1 MKPFSIKSIILGI
14 IIATL
19 MCLRGKKKKSL
30 SASGSATAFVVGF
43 TSIACGARGFLLLVF
58 YQLGTMITK
67 IRKENKIKK
76 DGDVSKSSVRSPHQ
90 VLACS
95 GIAVLISLIHAF
107 YCGEEI
113 SINFQL
119 SPLES
124 SLACSIIAHYCTC
137 SGDTFASEIGI
148 LSKSKPFL
156 ITAPWRTV
164 PHGTNGAISMWG
176 TLWSAIGGLSIGLA
190 FIIIDKFCSGL
201 DTQIYNIIVYSSLCG
216 LLGSFID
223 SVLGAIFQAT
233 YYDDDKKLVYCD
245 EMDAPKNAK
254 CINGMNVLSNAQVN
268 LFSVLATTLIGG
280 FYLAPIIFT

>member
-1 MKPFSIKSIILGI
+1 MFDFYSIFWTERNL
-14 IIATL
+14 
-19 MCLRGKKKKSL
+19 CFYFF
-30 SASGSATAFVVGF
+30 AF
-43 TSIACGARGFLLLVF
+43 FL
-58 YQLGTMITK
+58 
-67 IRKENKIKK
+67 
-76 DGDVSKSSVRSPHQ
+76 D
-90 VLACS
+90 
-95 GIAVLISLIHAF
+95 
-107 YCGEEI
+107 
-113 SINFQL
+113 FQL